1 MSDPFFC
8 MQAGEWTLPD
18 MLGIVELCLANITQQ
33 GPHQGIS
40 INLLGTHWVRI
51 KPAVNIASPDN

>member
-1 MSDPFFC
+1 

-18 MLGIVELCLANITQQ
+18 MLGIIELCLANITQQ

-51 KPAVNIASPDN
+51 KPVVNIASPDN